1 MNLSNRFYRSLHAKN
16 GAILDQIWWIHD
28 NFETLG
34 VPFHTTLVFAVGF
47 KN

>member
-16 GAILDQIWWIHD
+16 GAILENQIWWIIIHD

-34 VPFHTTLVFAVGF
+34 GPLSYYISL
-47 KN
+47 